1 MFQPLVYWGPA
12 TAPAWIDKNVW
23 NWQNMTSKRHD
34 QVASLRL
41 RSVRSSRWQFRSIW
55 RMLFF
60 WLRMAKESTAREIGS
75 LAYVFSTEG
84 IKWNYSKLFEPHTSS
99 ISTFCKIS
107 PHLNHFPITTT
118 GIWPIHTVPSS
129 SLGLVSGSSSSCRK
143 ISSPSIKKLPPSA
156 GSGASK
162 RQVR

>member
-1 MFQPLVYWGPA
+1 MSGTGKTWQVKGMIKWLVYGCEVWEVLDDNFDQSDECCFSDWG
-12 TAPAWIDKNVW
+12 WLKN
-23 NWQNMTSKRHD
+23 Q
-34 QVASLRL
+34 LPE
-41 RSVRSSRWQFRSIW
+41 RSALWHI
-55 RMLFF
+55 
-60 WLRMAKESTAREIGS
+60 
-75 LAYVFSTEG
+75 FSTEG

-107 PHLNHFPITTT
+107 PLLNHFPITTA
-118 GIWPIHTVPSS
+118 GIWPIHTVPS